1 MNFKTQE
8 TSEENNVI
16 KSYKRAKKNK
26 KNPDNFGLNCSGYLI
41 SPLSSPLCPPPA
53 DLLTPARQLGRIICV
68 GLLLES
74 GQSGVH
80 MQGGI
85 C

>member
-1 MNFKTQE
+1 MKFKTQE
-8 TSEENNVI
+8 TRDKNNFI
-16 KSYKRAKKNK
+16 KLYKRAKKI
-26 KNPDNFGLNCSGYLI
+26 PDNFGLINCSGYLI
-41 SPLSSPLCPPPA
+41 LPLSTPLCPPPA
-53 DLLTPARQLGRIICV
+53 DLLSPARQLGRIIC
-68 GLLLES
+68 GDLFLES